1 MDRMLYSIVD
11 LPIYLQHYLIFFSVN
26 ILTHLT
32 PRSILLAEICLAKIV
47 H

>member
-1 MDRMLYSIVD
+1 MDRMLYFIVD
-11 LPIYLQHYLIFFSVN
+11 LPIYLQHYLFFSVN

-32 PRSILLAEICLAKIV
+32 PQSILLADICLAKIV